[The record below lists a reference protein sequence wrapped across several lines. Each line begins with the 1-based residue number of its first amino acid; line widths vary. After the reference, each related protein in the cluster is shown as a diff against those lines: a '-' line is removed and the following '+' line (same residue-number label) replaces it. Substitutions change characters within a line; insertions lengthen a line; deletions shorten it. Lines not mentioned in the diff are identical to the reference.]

1 MEDLKILNK
10 EKRPLNE
17 DIKFL
22 HVQEMNN
29 LVITHSPSIET
40 DNMLSG
46 EMEKYYF
53 EHSAKCQIGKDKLVV
68 TENEGEE
75 KICLEI
81 SDINQVSPIS
91 HNDKI
96 VFLQEYVCALLYKD
110 EQVITFY
117 FD

>member
-1 MEDLKILNK
+1 MKK
-10 EKRPLNE
+10 K
-17 DIKFL
+17 
-22 HVQEMNN
+22 NN
-29 LVITHSPSIET
+29 LKLLEREMKNLIITHSPSVET

-53 EHSAKCQIGKDKLVV
+53 EHSAKCQIDKDKLVIM
-68 TENEGEE
+68 E
-75 KICLEI
+75 KESDESICLELA
-81 SDINQVSPIS
+81 DIIQVSPIS

-96 VFLQEYVCALLYKD
+96 VFPQEYVCALLYKN